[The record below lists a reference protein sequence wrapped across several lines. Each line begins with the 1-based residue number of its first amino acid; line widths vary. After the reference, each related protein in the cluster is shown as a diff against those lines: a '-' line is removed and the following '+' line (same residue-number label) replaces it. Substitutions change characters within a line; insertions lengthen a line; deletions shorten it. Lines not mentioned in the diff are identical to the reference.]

1 MLERESQHVLPCS
14 TVAEYRERKIVCA
27 RGRENEGFAAKGQ
40 GSTNVCFECVFNV
53 GVETTHEL
61 QP

>member
-27 RGRENEGFAAKGQ
+27 RGREDEGFAAKGQ
-40 GSTNVCFECVFNV
+40 GSMNVF
-53 GVETTHEL
+53 
-61 QP
+61 